1 MSKEVDYINVKV
13 DPIDKEEAN
22 IILKQLGINMTSF
35 VNMALKQLI
44 YNGGIPFEVKTPKP
58 SKELMEALEEGEQ
71 ILKDIKSGKRK
82 GYHDVKKMFEDI
94 LNEQ

>member
-44 YNGGIPFEVKTPKP
+44 YNGGIPFEIRAPKP
-58 SKELMEALEEGEQ
+58 TKELMEALEEGEQ

-82 GYHDVKKMFEDI
+82 GYHNVNDLFKS
-94 LNEQ
+94 LNEE

>member
-82 GYHDVKKMFEDI
+82 GYNNINDLFKS
-94 LNEQ
+94 LNEE

>member
-44 YNGGIPFEVKTPKP
+44 YNGGIPFEIKTPKP
-58 SKELMEALEEGEQ
+58 SKELMEALEEGEA
-71 ILKDIKSGKRK
+71 ILSGKIEKK
-82 GYHDVKKMFEDI
+82 GYHNVKDMI
-94 LNEQ
+94 NGIINE

>member
-1 MSKEVDYINVKV
+1 MAKDIDYINVKV
-13 DPIDKEEAN
+13 DPIDKEDAN
-22 IILKQLGINMTSF
+22 QILKQLGINMTSY

-44 YNGGIPFEVKTPKP
+44 YYGGIPFEVRTPKP
-58 SKELMEALEEGEQ
+58 SKELMEALEEGEN
-71 ILKDIKSGKRK
+71 ILNGKIKRK

>member
-58 SKELMEALEEGEQ
+58 SKELMEALEEGED
-71 ILKDIKSGKRK
+71 ILSGKINKK

>member
-82 GYHDVKKMFEDI
+82 GYNNINDLFKS
-94 LNEQ
+94 LNE